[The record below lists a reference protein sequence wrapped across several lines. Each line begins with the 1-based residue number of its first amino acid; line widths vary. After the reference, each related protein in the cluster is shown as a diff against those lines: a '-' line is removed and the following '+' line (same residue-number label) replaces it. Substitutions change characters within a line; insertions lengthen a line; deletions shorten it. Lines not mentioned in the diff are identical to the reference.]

1 MSDLDQYGGML
12 PDFFDA
18 SLETEF
24 LPDVPYALMGGQGDP
39 RYERGDC
46 CVTIP
51 LETVLPSETLVGD
64 FSTGLLLPDD
74 LETP

>member
-1 MSDLDQYGGML
+1 MSDLDQYGGGL
-12 PDFFDA
+12 PEFFDPTM
-18 SLETEF
+18 ETEF
-24 LPDVPYALMGGQGDP
+24 YPDVPYRAYTAPDFELGD
-39 RYERGDC
+39 RC
-46 CVTIP
+46 LTIP

>member
-24 LPDVPYALMGGQGDP
+24 LPDEPARAYTAPDFELGD
-39 RYERGDC
+39 RC
-46 CVTIP
+46 LTIP

-64 FSTGLLLPDD
+64 FSVGTILPDD
-74 LETP
+74 LEEP